1 MYCSKCGKITSGQE
15 ERICNRCLKIIQQP
29 NKRKINKVLISIY
42 SVSSIIQF
50 ICLIAPIFFENHFDK
65 YIKYLSNHELTFIWL
80 ITPFLVSLL
89 TSVFT
94 VLLYLKKHLYKYS
107 SSDIFK
113 NALISYLAIPFV
125 GLFIIIILFAEMSF
139 LLDRVFYTF
148 FMIGGIVLCFIIP
161 VGLFLGT
168 IICMNIIK
176 KKRQ

>member
-1 MYCSKCGKITSGQE
+1 MYCVKCGKITSGQE

-65 YIKYLSNHELTFIWL
+65 YSKYLSNSEFAFIWL

-89 TSVFT
+89 TSIFT
-94 VLLYLKKHLYKYS
+94 VHLYLKKHLYQYS
-107 SSDIFK
+107 SFDIFK

-125 GLFIIIILFAEMSF
+125 GLFMLIMSF
-139 LLDRVFYTF
+139 NEFNYRLDKIFYTF
-148 FMIGGIVLCFIIP
+148 FMIGEIVLCFIIP
-161 VGLFLGT
+161 IGLFLGT